1 MPKQNVEADA
11 IADGPGRTKLSVS
24 DLAKRWGCSE
34 RHVRRMADSGRC
46 PRPIKFGSL
55 SKWPVAGI
63 EQWEKDGCSN
73 VRNVAKGGKS

>member
-1 MPKQNVEADA
+1 MTANVIDA
-11 IADGPGRTKLSVS
+11 MTDGNGRTMLSVT

-55 SKWPVAGI
+55 LKWPLKGI
-63 EQWEKDGCSN
+63 EKWENDGCPNAS
-73 VRNVAKGGKS
+73 KGGRQ

>member
-1 MPKQNVEADA
+1 MATHVVDSLT
-11 IADGPGRTKLSVS
+11 DGHRRTMLSVS

-55 SKWPVAGI
+55 LRWPIGPI
-63 EQWEKDGCSN
+63 EQWESDGCPSC
-73 VRNVAKGGKS
+73 RRPKP

>member
-1 MPKQNVEADA
+1 MTAKVVAA
-11 IADGPGRTKLSVS
+11 MIDGHGRTMLSIA

-34 RHVRRMADSGRC
+34 RHVRRMCDAGRC

-55 SKWPVAGI
+55 LKFPAVVI
-63 EQWEKDGCSN
+63 EQWEADGCPN

>member
-1 MPKQNVEADA
+1 MTAKVVDKVT
-11 IADGPGRTKLSVS
+11 DGEGRTMLSVT

-46 PRPIKFGSL
+46 PRPFKFGSL
-55 SKWPVAGI
+55 LRWPLRPI
-63 EQWEKDGCSN
+63 EQWEADGCPS